1 MKVDIKSASGETLL
15 SVGVNDGAKG
25 SFSLMQHDYV
35 ELPFSLHTPVKIGI
49 GSYADLRGMFDDALG
64 GKLSKVYYVTEVQT
78 PSYNTETGGYDY
90 TLRLNA
96 YYWLWN
102 NYIFRYTPEEDGG
115 EASWSLTATL
125 DVLAGVFL
133 RNLKALGF
141 KYNGQDFQVEIG
153 QTVENKAVA
162 MTFDNTHLLDA
173 LFSMGGEQCW
183 DCDVW
188 ITDNVIHFGRCEE
201 GDAVKLEIGVEA
213 SEMTR
218 TESKGTYATRVY
230 AFGSDRNIPE
240 NYRSTDDSL
249 LVNGVVQK
257 RLMLPAGT
265 PYVDAEEGLPPTGVV
280 ETVVVFDD
288 IYPHRVGT
296 LQEVRTVQ
304 REYEDSEE
312 ESGGEGQEPA
322 TFTAYQYRD
331 PGLAFN
337 EGYILPGKELR
348 IVFQSGLL
356 NGMDFGVVFEPGDPG
371 DAGKG
376 SGVWEIVANE
386 DYGRLLPDD
395 TLKPMHGDKYILYG
409 FDIRLV
415 SDQYIP
421 DAEQELLERTQE
433 YVAKTKVDDGTY
445 TVTLYPHWVLSDQ
458 IRRTFDAGQ
467 RVKLVNL
474 GLFPAEGRESR
485 VIGWEMN
492 LDYPY
497 DHPSYTIGESAQYSR
512 IGDIEGK
519 VEELSYKG
527 ATYSGIGGG
536 GVYVIRTNDGTPP
549 SDNNVFSALRALAT
563 LLRKD
568 KEDSTKHL
576 LSMLGGAVFGKEG
589 YSQGLAG
596 FGAKIDIG
604 GNAEFESLTL
614 RRFLEVPELRYN
626 RVDMSLGD
634 KWRAPGGGVVESVK
648 VDTVPDTTSD
658 GETIY
663 KELDTGTI
671 TLHLEEREIGAVAVD
686 DICMGIFH
694 DWETPSN
701 NAAIDYD
708 DGKGNRRYAGFATV
722 YFRITE
728 ITSQGDNKTFKYK
741 LRDVSASWR
750 QKLHPCQAMHF
761 VVYGNFTDTSRQ
773 TSVYETRTYTRMLI
787 GQNTWEISAANVAMQ
802 WGDLSNLS
810 LFGLEMSGY
819 SAYLKNIYMS
829 GTIEQG
835 ATVPYRMELEMD
847 GDQFLMLNETL
858 TINAKVFHGWDDIT
872 SQIDS
877 WEVSRASADTEA
889 DAQWAQSAKAQSFK
903 TTGSI
908 TLSYSDT
915 DNDMGAD
922 FVSSGTLFSF
932 KGMLSDGSSVS
943 TQLLLRAYAVPQ
955 VEPQTRYWMVIDRSV
970 VNASENIVS
979 IPMRTMKQVGNSEA
993 APTSDGVVKTKYYVY
1008 NNDTPNEGEL
1018 TNNGSGV
1025 YAVYYA
1031 PAGGRGHTRAEL
1043 SYYVGDELMDAVGV
1057 VTVHDGQAGKRYWL
1071 VVEPKSIN
1079 IDELPEEGVTVFI
1092 KMMEQTGDEPAKL
1105 ASQGLNTLFKLGYKN
1120 GSSSSKY
1127 FLASETNPG
1136 TYTILKSAFDSIN
1149 EISATLY
1156 LGDSPEENLPLLD
1169 YYDLAITSN
1178 GQPGADA
1185 LRYFLLVTPLSYK
1198 YDGKAHSVEVKRYS
1212 QQGSESPKLTIQG
1225 GVRWRYIEGTGA
1237 SLWSWLSMTGT
1248 SWNITI
1254 PATADEAEFEF
1265 YENHGNINSTLLDSK
1280 SVVIVKDGEKGD
1292 KGDKGD
1298 KGEQGDKGDK
1308 GEQGEKGDKG
1318 EQGTDATRYYLIV
1331 SPTSFKWVSE
1341 LVHIIHVERYMQQGS
1356 GTPVPTSY
1364 GGVRWRY
1371 TDDETWY
1378 WPSNTTATEWDIRIP
1393 ASAEEFVE
1401 IEYYTQHGDITGATL
1416 LDTKTISI
1424 VKDGKDGQDGDTGPQ
1439 GIAGCISRISEWA
1452 AGAEYH
1458 NDEELTGGTRF
1469 LDIVVITKTATT
1481 FDAYKCTRTHISTD
1495 GNKPGDSP
1503 SWEGYWQ
1510 KFNVMAPIYTPLI
1523 MAQYGIIRF
1532 TQTNQLLVM
1541 KSDGTTVNVGLGAG
1555 SYPLWI
1561 GSTLP
1566 SNANFKV
1573 DDTGKLFASG
1583 AEIGGTLNGVD
1594 GSFKELYIVNAAGNK
1609 TSWGIVFE
1617 GGNNPNGMTLSG
1629 DIWHSGNVQ
1638 WFPNEDLNR
1647 PPRFLEQG
1655 NFVCQGTYGMGSQAM
1670 AVIST
1675 REVEI
1680 EGTDDTRKEVLFRYY
1695 YKFAGVTNNDS
1706 KSFITVLPQVTGWD
1720 NLYYLPCVTG
1730 GTGSI
1735 PNLEW
1740 PEKYNTGGY
1749 VVNLFLFRGGI
1760 WSDETIL
1767 YLVNARPMQRV
1778 TIVNCFSSKHPSY
1791 MSGTLKVCT
1800 QNGIQIINSGEVIEL
1815 LYVQDMLCDTDN
1827 TTDSYLRQGF
1837 GRGWIIIQY
1846 TRLNDFEV
1854 TTD

>member
-331 PGLAFN
+331 TGLAFN

-467 RVKLVNL
+467 RVKLVNP

-568 KEDSTKHL
+568 KEDGTKHL

-847 GDQFLMLNETL
+847 GDQFLSMNESL
-858 TINAKVFHGWDDIT
+858 TVKAKVFHGWDDIT
-872 SQIDS
+872 SQIAGN
-877 WEVSRASADTEA
+877 WEVSRESADSES
-889 DAQWAQSAKAQSFK
+889 DAQWAQSGKVQSFK
-903 TTGSI
+903 STGVI
-908 TLSYSDT
+908 TLSYTSEVD
-915 DNDMGAD
+915 DMGAG
-922 FVSSGTLFSF
+922 FAALGTLFNFSAT
-932 KGMLSDGSSVS
+932 LPDGSSLS
-943 TQLLLRAYAVPQ
+943 TQLLLRAYVSSQAI
-955 VEPQTRYWMVIDRSV
+955 TRYWLIIDKGV
-970 VNASENIVS
+970 VNASSGVATVNVQA
-979 IPMRTMKQVGNSEA
+979 MKQIGDGNATVTTDGILKIKLYSE
-993 APTSDGVVKTKYYVY
+993 TEEVESELDNIDGVATFQY
-1008 NNDTPNEGEL
+1008 D
-1018 TNNGSGV
+1018 
-1025 YAVYYA
+1025 
-1031 PAGGRGHTRAEL
+1031 PAIYERAEI
-1043 SYYVGDELMDAVGV
+1043 SYYLNDELLDIVGV
-1057 VTVHDGQAGKRYWL
+1057 VTVKDGKPGQNGEDGKRYWL

-1079 IDELPEEGVTVFI
+1079 IDEVPADGVTI
-1092 KMMEQTGDEPAKL
+1092 SISMMEQTGEADAHL
-1105 ASQGLNTLFKLGYKN
+1105 SSQGVHTLFRIRYKN
-1120 GSSSSKY
+1120 NSSSQKY
-1127 FLASETNPG
+1127 YFASDTNPA
-1136 TYTILKSAFDSIN
+1136 TYTIAKGSFDDI
-1149 EISATLY
+1149 EKITATLY
-1156 LGDSPEENLPLLD
+1156 LGSTVGVNLPLLD

-1198 YDGKAHSVEVKRYS
+1198 YDGKAHSVEVKKYS
-1212 QQGSESPKLTIQG
+1212 QQGSESPKLTTQG

-1265 YENHGNINSTLLDSK
+1265 YENYGNINSTLLDSK
-1280 SVVIVKDGEKGD
+1280 SAVIVKDGEKGD
-1292 KGDKGD
+1292 KGEQ
-1298 KGEQGDKGDK
+1298 GEKGDKGDK

-1318 EQGTDATRYYLIV
+1318 EQGL
-1331 SPTSFKWVSE
+1331 
-1341 LVHIIHVERYMQQGS
+1341 
-1356 GTPVPTSY
+1356 
-1364 GGVRWRY
+1364 
-1371 TDDETWY
+1371 
-1378 WPSNTTATEWDIRIP
+1378 
-1393 ASAEEFVE
+1393 
-1401 IEYYTQHGDITGATL
+1401 
-1416 LDTKTISI
+1416 
-1424 VKDGKDGQDGDTGPQ
+1424 
-1439 GIAGCISRISEWA
+1439 AGCISRVSEWVE
-1452 AGAEYH
+1452 GVEYH
-1458 NDEELTGGTRF
+1458 NDEALTSGTRF
-1469 LDIVVITKTATT
+1469 LDIVVITKSATT

-1495 GNKPGDSP
+1495 GNKPGSGATWGNA
-1503 SWEGYWQ
+1503 WE
-1510 KFNVMAPIYTPLI
+1510 KFNIMAPIYTPLI

-1638 WFPNEDLNR
+1638 WFPNENIDR

-1706 KSFITVLPQVTGWD
+1706 KNFATVLPQVTGWD

-1778 TIVNCFSSKHPSY
+1778 TIVNCFSSKQPSY

-1837 GRGWIIIQY
+1837 GRGWIIVQY